1 MNGSPVEYLH
11 IPMVNKMSRIKR
23 AEIMGI
29 RKIKCWEFHINI
41 WVAFLEVFTIN
52 FMQLATD
59 FQIYHVYWVAKM
71 HIQRSVPLKIPV
83 LLGIWG
89 PIQQKPP
96 NSSWIWVLGKDIT
109 AVLDH
114 CLQEEWSSTINK
126 PWTNIQQFSL
136 SQRKKKLLN
145 EPLLL
150 GPWFVD
156 SYFVNMM
163 N

>member
-1 MNGSPVEYLH
+1 
-11 IPMVNKMSRIKR
+11 MVNKMCRIKR

-29 RKIKCWEFHINI
+29 RTIKCWEFHINI
-41 WVAFLEVFTIN
+41 WIAFLEVFTIN

-59 FQIYHVYWVAKM
+59 PQIYHECWVAKM
-71 HIQRSVPLKIPV
+71 HIQRSMPLKIPV

-96 NSSWIWVLGKDIT
+96 NGNWIWVLGKDIT
-109 AVLDH
+109 AVFGH
-114 CLQEEWSSTINK
+114 CLQEERSSTINK
-126 PWTNIQQFSL
+126 PWTNVLQFSL
-136 SQRKKKLLN
+136 IQWNKRLLN